1 MTQQPELEEFTD
13 HPDESNEDLGGKFPV
28 PVYTSILIA
37 CIAGVVAVQ
46 IWVDFPA
53 GIAVAEI
60 PIFEF
65 TSTAGIAGFV
75 KTAFWPGG
83 EYWRILTGA
92 MLHGFLLHAVINSYA
107 FYSFGRLFEFLSN
120 RAHLA
125 IVFLLAA
132 AGGNFLSLI
141 FLPDGR
147 SVGASGGILGIVSYL
162 AVYAFRRRQFVS
174 AEFRK
179 SLLMNI
185 GFILVFGLVLYQF
198 VDNYGHIGG
207 LIVGALYGLIQI
219 PSDPHVD
226 PRAAT
231 SLTEA
236 AGIAALGI
244 FIAVSVFSIYLIL
257 A

>member
-1 MTQQPELEEFTD
+1 MSIQTIEEPERTEEF
-13 HPDESNEDLGGKFPV
+13 DETEHGEPERFGI

-37 CIAGVVAVQ
+37 CFIAVTAVQ
-46 IWVDFPA
+46 LYVGLEPSILA
-53 GIAVAEI
+53 
-60 PIFEF
+60 
-65 TSTAGIAGFV
+65 AGFDKPV
-75 KTAFWPGG
+75 FADG
-83 EYWRILTGA
+83 EYWRILTGMA
-92 MLHGFLLHAVINSYA
+92 LHGGLMHIFFNSYA
-107 FYSFGRLFEFLSN
+107 FYSFGRLFEYLSN

-132 AGGNFLSLI
+132 VGGGILSFI
-141 FLPDGR
+141 FVPQGR

-174 AEFRK
+174 PEFRK

-185 GFILVFGLVLYQF
+185 GFILVFGLVLYQI

-207 LIVGALYGLIQI
+207 LIVGAIYGFIQI

-226 PRAAT
+226 PREA
-231 SLTEA
+231 SPFTEI
-236 AGIAALGI
+236 AGVASIGI
-244 FIAVSVFSIYLIL
+244 FIAVSAFSIYLIL